1 MSAAKHESSFQSTN
15 DTVWT
20 KSRAIGQWQS
30 SERYIEHDRQLVCIK
45 GCVNCQTFV
54 QRTNRIHDVEA
65 MSSLAQVNKSHFANV
80 SSGNTG
86 RRKTFSTFRYKMII
100 YSIFFHLFSIHKHS
114 CHHQFFYTHFI
125 AYATIPV
132 NVYANKFLMSSL
144 KGRTQFKALNRQ
156 WQTIRS

>member
-100 YSIFFHLFSIHKHS
+100 YSIFFISSAFISILAIIN
-114 CHHQFFYTHFI
+114 FFYNHFI

-132 NVYANKFLMSSL
+132 NGYANKFLMSSL